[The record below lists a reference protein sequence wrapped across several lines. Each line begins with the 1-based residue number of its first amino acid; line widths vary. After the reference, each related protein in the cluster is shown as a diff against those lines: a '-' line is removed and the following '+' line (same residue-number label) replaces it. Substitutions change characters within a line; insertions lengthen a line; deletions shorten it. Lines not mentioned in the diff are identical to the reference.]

1 MLAVAVASTVAAAF
15 MVAAVA
21 STAVV
26 EVSTVAVASTAV
38 DFMVAV
44 ASMAAAEVSTVVVV
58 AVSFQQNYECRMAV
72 GSTLAAILL
81 LGYLHRSNNA
91 IQQHPLYCPCILP
104 AIS

>member
-1 MLAVAVASTVAAAF
+1 MLAVAVASTVAAF

-21 STAVV
+21 
-26 EVSTVAVASTAV
+26 STVAVASTAV

-72 GSTLAAILL
+72 GSTLADILL
-81 LGYLHRSNNA
+81 LEYLHRSNNA
-91 IQQHPLYCPCILP
+91 IQHHPLYCPCILP

>member
-1 MLAVAVASTVAAAF
+1 MLAVAVASTAAAF

-21 STAVV
+21 SMVAA

-38 DFMVAV
+38 DFMVVV
-44 ASMAAAEVSTVVVV
+44 ASTAAVVSTVVVV
-58 AVSFQQNYECRMAV
+58 AVSFQRDYECRMAV

-91 IQQHPLYCPCILP
+91 IQHHPLYCPCILP